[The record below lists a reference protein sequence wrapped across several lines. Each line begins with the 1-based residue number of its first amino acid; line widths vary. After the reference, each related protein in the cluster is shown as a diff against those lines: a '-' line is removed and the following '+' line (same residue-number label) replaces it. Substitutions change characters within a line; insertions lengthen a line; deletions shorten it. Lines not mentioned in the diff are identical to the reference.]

1 MDMLI
6 GWHARW
12 KECGGAVV
20 WQFHALSMGPTRPGA
35 VISVGTTSGA
45 IKQAIKL
52 FYPSKSS
59 TVIRSPVG

>member
-1 MDMLI
+1 MLI

-12 KECGGAVV
+12 KECGEAML

-45 IKQAIKL
+45 IKL

-59 TVIRSPVG
+59 TVIRS